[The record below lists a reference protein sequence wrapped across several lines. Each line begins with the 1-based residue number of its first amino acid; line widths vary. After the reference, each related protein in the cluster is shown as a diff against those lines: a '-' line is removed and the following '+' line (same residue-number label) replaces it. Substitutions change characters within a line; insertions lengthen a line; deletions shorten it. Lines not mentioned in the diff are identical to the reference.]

1 MDTVCAEA
9 VNSLV
14 FLWLG
19 LGVGVSVSAIDFKDV
34 TDFFCFKGNN
44 GRQADTPMHAIVG
57 VFLPRDDMHPRY

>member
-1 MDTVCAEA
+1 M
-9 VNSLV
+9 

-19 LGVGVSVSAIDFKDV
+19 LGVGVSVSATDFKDV